1 MGILKADQINAKLS
15 YGDDL
20 LRRAIGR
27 LLMKILKV
35 IFTLQGP

>member
-1 MGILKADQINAKLS
+1 MGILKADQINVQFS

-27 LLMKILKV
+27 LLIKTLKV